1 MFYVVPLVC
10 ITMNT
15 VSIGYCAPAQ
25 EYDSQ
30 LEIVVEEFKRQRI
43 HPPDRNANGDFTIP
57 TDSREVDIIE

>member
-43 HPPDRNANGDFTIP
+43 HPPDRNAYGDQFSP
-57 TDSREVDIIE
+57 GNSQEDSSLN